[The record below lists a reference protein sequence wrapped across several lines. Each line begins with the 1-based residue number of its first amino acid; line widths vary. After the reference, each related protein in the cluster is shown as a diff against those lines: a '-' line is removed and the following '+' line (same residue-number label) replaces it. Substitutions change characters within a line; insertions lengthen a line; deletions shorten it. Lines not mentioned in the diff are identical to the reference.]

1 MSTFV
6 VDDVSAMRRRKTSSL
21 VYFLYIA
28 LFPYTR
34 FLCFFFY
41 YHKFDCLRSFSLSH
55 IFKKKLGFC
64 WCKRENGRGKK
75 HFRNVSKRY
84 SIKFVLMY
92 WIYADS
98 GVKISRLNFWKLMNS
113 NLKVRDFVWK
123 PLIELYYDE
132 WFSYAPF
139 TLGMFKEDSCSG
151 ISKRM
156 TEFDFFFFFGAFEE
170 NQKALFGIGRKGKKE
185 GDRNRMFL
193 GMR

>member
-1 MSTFV
+1 ML
-6 VDDVSAMRRRKTSSL
+6 APCEGEKPLR
-21 VYFLYIA
+21 LYIFYISRYFHTHA
-28 LFPYTR
+28 S
-34 FLCFFFY
+34 CVSFFIITNSIVCVPLAYPIF
-41 YHKFDCLRSFSLSH
+41 
-55 IFKKKLGFC
+55 FKKKLGFC

-75 HFRNVSKRY
+75 QFRNVSKRY

-139 TLGMFKEDSCSG
+139 TLGMFKEDSCSV

-156 TEFDFFFFFGAFEE
+156 TEFDFFFLRSFR
-170 NQKALFGIGRKGKKE
+170 RKSKSTFWNREKRKK
-185 GDRNRMFL
+185 RR
-193 GMR
+193 R